1 MARRIR
7 ALLDANVIL
16 DVLQRREPFFDD
28 AAGVVAAAERSEIQ
42 GLVAAHTV
50 TTLFFLMA
58 KHCSPDTARVQIGEL
73 LRILQVA
80 GIDQAVIEHALALP
94 YPDFEDCVQ
103 MAAAEQAHADFLV
116 TRDRGLYALGPLP
129 ALTPAELTALLGSA

>member
-16 DVLQRREPFFDD
+16 DVLQRRGPFFDD

-50 TTLFFLMA
+50 TTLFYLMA
-58 KHCSPDTARVQIGEL
+58 KHGSPDAARVHVGEL
-73 LRILQVA
+73 LRILEVA
-80 GIDQAVIEHALALP
+80 GVDQAVIEHALALP
-94 YPDFEDCVQ
+94 YTDFEDCVQ
-103 MAAAEQAHADFLV
+103 MAAAELAHADFLV